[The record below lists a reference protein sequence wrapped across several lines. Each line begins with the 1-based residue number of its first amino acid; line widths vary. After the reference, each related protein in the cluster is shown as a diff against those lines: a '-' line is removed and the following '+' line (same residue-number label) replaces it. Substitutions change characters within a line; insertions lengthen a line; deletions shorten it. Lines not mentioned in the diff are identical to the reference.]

1 MTGHHAEHCY
11 FRVLPLA
18 EFGVARDFEVAWIQL
33 AIGDVSGVPAR
44 GPVAV
49 RLYTLAGERL
59 LANLTRIAEQVI
71 ERPDPAPARIQAAFA
86 SVVVPAGRALVIEI
100 IFAGDRA
107 PRDFAR
113 DLARHDAGRRGFA
126 ATAAGRTGPVFI
138 DTTSD
143 VPLTITI
150 HGSER

>member
-18 EFGVARDFEVAWIQL
+18 DFGVARDFEVAWIQL

-49 RLYTLAGERL
+49 RLHTLAGERL
-59 LANLTRIAEQVI
+59 LANLTRIAETII
-71 ERPDPAPARIQAAFA
+71 ERPDPAPAWIQASFA
-86 SVVVPAGRALVIEI
+86 NAVVLAGHALVIEV
-100 IFAGDRA
+100 IFAGDRD
-107 PRDFAR
+107 PRDFAS
-113 DLARHDAGRRGFA
+113 DLSERDAGRRGFA